1 MKKIVYSFV
10 LLLTSVSL
18 LAQTSRK
25 ENEAMIRASRTYSNQ
40 AIGKQ
45 DVEGVAAY
53 WLPDFVQV
61 RGNGSHLV
69 GKDTIASLWR
79 KSFVENP
86 KVSYV
91 RNPSEVIISNS
102 DSLAWE
108 NGNWIGI
115 NSYSKGGKYSAM
127 WRKRKG
133 VWKLQAE
140 LFVALE

>member
-1 MKKIVYSFV
+1 MKKLWCLFV
-10 LLLTSVSL
+10 TLLVQISS
-18 LAQTSRK
+18 LAQPTKK
-25 ENEAMIRASRTYSNQ
+25 ENESLIRASRAASNE
-40 AIGKQ
+40 AIAKQ
-45 DVEGVAAY
+45 NVDGIAAY
-53 WLPDFVQV
+53 WLPDFVQI

-69 GKDTIASLWR
+69 GKDSITSLWK
-79 KSFVENP
+79 KSFKENP
-86 KVSYV
+86 KVGYV
-91 RNPSEVIISNS
+91 RNPSEIIISNT

-108 NGNWIGI
+108 NGTWIGI

>member
-1 MKKIVYSFV
+1 MKKLGYV
-10 LLLTSVSL
+10 LLLLLLSMSVM
-18 LAQTSRK
+18 AQNTRK
-25 ENEAMIRASRTYSNQ
+25 ENESIIRALRTSSNE
-40 AIGKQ
+40 AIAKQ
-45 DVEGVAAY
+45 DVEGIAAY

-69 GKDTIASLWR
+69 GKDTIVSLWR
-79 KSFVENP
+79 KSFKENP
-86 KVSYV
+86 KVSYI
-91 RNPSEVIISNS
+91 RNPAEVIISNT

-108 NGNWIGI
+108 NGTWIGI

>member
-1 MKKIVYSFV
+1 MKNSSITFIFV
-10 LLLTSVSL
+10 ILALSL
-18 LAQTSRK
+18 SAQNDK
-25 ENEAMIRASRTYSNQ
+25 KANQ
-40 AIGKQ
+40 AIIKAARAASNKAIAKQ
-45 DVEGVAAY
+45 DVDGIAAY

-69 GKDTIASLWR
+69 GKDTIALLWK
-79 KSFVENP
+79 KSFKENP
-86 KVSYV
+86 NVSYI
-91 RNPSEVIISNS
+91 RNPSVITISNT

-108 NGNWIGI
+108 TGNWVGI

-127 WRKRKG
+127 WKKRKG